1 MVKSHS
7 ERSMSAFESPNPNL
21 QYFQYQQYIFLWLS
35 HVPKGSQR
43 FYYVAHVY
51 SILHMPTPTSK
62 EILGE
67 GGEYVTFSSPLS
79 TQYKSIPNQFLHL
92 EISLDSL
99 KLIVFDCTPQKIP
112 LLVYQHPSSS
122 DFTV

>member
-21 QYFQYQQYIFLWLS
+21 QYFQCQQYILLQLS

-51 SILHMPTPTSK
+51 SMSHMPTPTSM

-67 GGEYVTFSSPLS
+67 GGEHVTFSSPLS
-79 TQYKSIPNQFLHL
+79 TQYKSIPDQFLHL
-92 EISLDSL
+92 EISLDCLMLIILLHTAKNTFVSL
-99 KLIVFDCTPQKIP
+99 SAPI
-112 LLVYQHPSSS
+112 
-122 DFTV
+122 